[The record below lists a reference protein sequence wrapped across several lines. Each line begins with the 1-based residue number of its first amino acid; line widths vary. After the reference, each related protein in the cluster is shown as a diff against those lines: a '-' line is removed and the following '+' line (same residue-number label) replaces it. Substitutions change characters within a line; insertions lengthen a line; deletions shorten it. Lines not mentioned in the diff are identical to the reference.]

1 MTILYSFR
9 RCPYAMRARLGLSL
23 SEKSV
28 QLREIILKH
37 KPEAMI
43 QASPKGTVPVLI
55 EKDGHVIDESLDIMK
70 WALEGSQLLNS
81 ATSTMHLLIKE
92 NDEVFKGWLDK
103 YKYADRYPEHSEVY
117 YREQGEIFLEQ
128 LERRLTNSNM
138 LFSDKYSFADLA
150 ILPFIR
156 QFAFVDIRWF
166 NQSRYQHVHHW
177 LMTFID
183 SALFLSIMQKYP
195 TWLESNQEISFPNNN
210 INVTN

>member
-9 RCPYAMRARLGLSL
+9 RCPYAMRARLGLAL

-28 QLREIILKH
+28 QLREIILKN

-92 NDEVFKGWLDK
+92 NDDVFKGWLDK
-103 YKYADRYPEHSEVY
+103 YKYADRYPEHSELY
-117 YREQGEIFLEQ
+117 YREKGEIFLEK
-128 LERRLTNSNM
+128 LEQQLTNSNR
-138 LFSDKYSFADLA
+138 LFGDEYSFADLA

-156 QFAFVDIRWF
+156 QFAFVDIDWF
-166 NQSRYQHVHHW
+166 KQSKYQRVRDW
-177 LMTFID
+177 LTTFID
-183 SALFLSIMQKYP
+183 SALFHSIMKKYP
-195 TWLESNQEISFPNNN
+195 TWLESHQEVSFPEK
-210 INVTN
+210 